1 MNPPREGHTSPPALV
16 RDISVLRAAG
26 PGQVTRR
33 SERHQAGKQALP
45 KADSVQAETVAW
57 LESRW
62 LRLLETPP
70 FSGLSH
76 LGGKDVP
83 PHSSLAL
90 TMRAGSAMDPGG
102 RGGWGHSSPA
112 ERAAEGSLALPCF
125 RAAWLHSAVPGE
137 KEEHVQIPGSGTFTA
152 VFHQD
157 WASHFLILLLVY
169 YSSQGRG
176 SDVLP
181 PLWQPRS
188 LGSPK
193 VPGGAASQAKV
204 VSAGV
209 AAVW

>member
-1 MNPPREGHTSPPALV
+1 MVSFQQRDASGSRICAVGTVIVNHAGTVYLQHASVVTGHEKLPDAVGRDVQVAGEYVSEVVFVGSALDGRGGHFTPA
-16 RDISVLRAAG
+16 DN
-26 PGQVTRR
+26 
-33 SERHQAGKQALP
+33 
-45 KADSVQAETVAW
+45 
-57 LESRW
+57 
-62 LRLLETPP
+62 
-70 FSGLSH
+70 

-169 YSSQGRG
+169 YSSQGRRG
-176 SDVLP
+176 
-181 PLWQPRS
+181 
-188 LGSPK
+188 
-193 VPGGAASQAKV
+193 
-204 VSAGV
+204 
-209 AAVW
+209 